1 MKYYRCGKILTTHGL
16 KGDLKIASHTDFERF
31 KEGGRLYI
39 CHQNE
44 YVAVTVKRSVP
55 FGKYILIRLEGLEDI
70 NLVEKYHGDEIFIPE
85 EDRKEELEEGEF
97 YYSDLI
103 GKAVF
108 NQLDEQRGEVID
120 VVALPAGDY
129 LYIRYQNKNHYVP
142 FNDVFVQTVSS
153 DRIVIREMEGL
164 FR

>member
-1 MKYYRCGKILTTHGL
+1 MKI
-16 KGDLKIASHTDFERF
+16 
-31 KEGGRLYI
+31 
-39 CHQNE
+39 
-44 YVAVTVKRSVP
+44 P
-55 FGKYILIRLEGLEDI
+55 W
-70 NLVEKYHGDEIFIPE
+70 DEIFIPE